1 MLELFLLE
9 IVVEK
14 KKGIKGGT
22 RKKRWCSRVVFSSF
36 FLLFFDFLTHKNY
49 INTHQHIK
57 IQ

>member
-22 RKKRWCSRVVFSSF
+22 RKKRGCSRVVFLTLLSPIYQ
-36 FLLFFDFLTHKNY
+36 LFFFSPCSLTF
-49 INTHQHIK
+49 
-57 IQ
+57 